1 MKALLV
7 GSGAREH
14 AIAENLVNSGAKLF
28 SFVSGKNPGI
38 LKLSESWKQGDLCD
52 LETIKKYALKND
64 ISIAII
70 GPEAP
75 LAEGLVDTL
84 ISDGIDCVGPRKA
97 LARLESDKAFA
108 RTLMETYKIDGC
120 PEFHIF
126 QNGDEASQFI
136 LSSDK
141 EWAIK
146 PSGLTGG
153 KGVKMMGEHL
163 NKEEAA
169 AYAKEIVEF
178 KIGASPLVVLEERMS
193 GQEVTIQSFTDGQ
206 TVVPMPAVQDHKR
219 AYDGDVGPNTGG
231 MGSYSDSNHLLPFL
245 DKKTYGECTKIMEA
259 TVDAL
264 YKQTGFYYK
273 GILYGQFMLTKDGPK
288 VIEFNVRFGDPEAMN
303 VLPLLETNAVDIYK
317 AMAHREL
324 KSLNVKFSN
333 KATVCKY
340 LVPDGYPE
348 DPHPT
353 SVEIDQ
359 AAISDL
365 GARFYWAA
373 VNEKN
378 HKVVS
383 TKSRTAA
390 TLGMAETIPAAGEV
404 AEKALGHVTGKLFHR
419 TDIGTQALLDR
430 RMEQTKEV
438 LG

>member
-178 KIGASPLVVLEERMS
+178 KIGASPLVVLGGGRAHQPDRGRAVALAGRHLHRHPGGARAAHRLWSVCS
-193 GQEVTIQSFTDGQ
+193 GGLGGVGQ
-206 TVVPMPAVQDHKR
+206 A
-219 AYDGDVGPNTGG
+219 GG
-231 MGSYSDSNHLLPFL
+231 RS
-245 DKKTYGECTKIMEA
+245 A
-259 TVDAL
+259 TW
-264 YKQTGFYYK
+264 
-273 GILYGQFMLTKDGPK
+273 YGQQAQVRHQRDLDRNASHHRRVVYPVSRGRIRLSGAQSRRGWRRVIALWAPFGAVLDAGRAPDGPK
-288 VIEFNVRFGDPEAMN
+288 R
-303 VLPLLETNAVDIYK
+303 
-317 AMAHREL
+317 
-324 KSLNVKFSN
+324 S
-333 KATVCKY
+333 
-340 LVPDGYPE
+340 
-348 DPHPT
+348 
-353 SVEIDQ
+353 
-359 AAISDL
+359 
-365 GARFYWAA
+365 ARS
-373 VNEKN
+373 ERQSKD
-378 HKVVS
+378 
-383 TKSRTAA
+383 R
-390 TLGMAETIPAAGEV
+390 AGRHC
-404 AEKALGHVTGKLFHR
+404 ASP
-419 TDIGTQALLDR
+419 
-430 RMEQTKEV
+430 
-438 LG
+438 